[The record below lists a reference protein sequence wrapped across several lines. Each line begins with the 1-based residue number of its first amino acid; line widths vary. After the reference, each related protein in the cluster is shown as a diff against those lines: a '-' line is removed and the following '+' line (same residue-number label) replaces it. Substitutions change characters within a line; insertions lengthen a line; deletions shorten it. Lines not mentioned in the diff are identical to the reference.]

1 MGRKPPEYRT
11 AGLGG
16 GDSGGGS
23 DVGSLLPP
31 PLSLSLL
38 LTSFTLFSLSSLSA
52 FYRRAVSVERSMFFE
67 NHDHI
72 GGTELVTS
80 EFVP

>member
-16 GDSGGGS
+16 GDGGGGS

-31 PLSLSLL
+31 PPSPSR
-38 LTSFTLFSLSSLSA
+38 SSLPPSP
-52 FYRRAVSVERSMFFE
+52 FFLYLPYPLF
-67 NHDHI
+67 
-72 GGTELVTS
+72 TEELSRLNEVCFSKIMTTLA
-80 EFVP
+80 EPNW